1 MLVASL
7 SLLIALLTGG
17 GSDIPVFIVDDL
29 SKEIKNHVNDKEKK
43 KEILSVLKDYEKEFK
58 KSQKSLG
65 KEKKQLKKLNTD
77 RNSPEGSMDIVLND
91 ASEIWSDLKTS
102 AVQKR
107 VEVQGLLTEEEWQ
120 NIIAESLAEMNKKEI
135 KSQEKAYKEFDKNFD
150 KLKKGVTSEITDPE
164 RLKIIEETFKNFKD
178 LWKIYLD
185 EVMALSLRY
194 LDSFQNLDAT
204 EAELNEAISSVGDS
218 RDNLFDGIIKLNAE
232 LKELTTDEEWTTIAK
247 KINKLF

>member
-29 SKEIKNHVNDKEKK
+29 SKEIKNHVDDKERK

-58 KSQKSLG
+58 KSQKNLG
-65 KEKKQLKKLNTD
+65 KEKKKLKKLNTD

-232 LKELTTDEEWTTIAK
+232 LKELTTDEEWSTIAK

>member
-1 MLVASL
+1 
-7 SLLIALLTGG
+7 
-17 GSDIPVFIVDDL
+17 
-29 SKEIKNHVNDKEKK
+29 
-43 KEILSVLKDYEKEFK
+43 
-58 KSQKSLG
+58 
-65 KEKKQLKKLNTD
+65 
-77 RNSPEGSMDIVLND
+77 
-91 ASEIWSDLKTS
+91 
-102 AVQKR
+102 
-107 VEVQGLLTEEEWQ
+107 
-120 NIIAESLAEMNKKEI
+120 MNKKEI